1 MLKWEANKSSLNKHV
16 YFYSKIIIII
26 IIITDSTRIW
36 DSPSSGQIRL
46 TGSEYS
52 NIGLLEIYCN
62 GEWGTVCDDGFYGT
76 EARVACRQ
84 LGYNDYY
91 DYDSASMWELT
102 CL

>member
-1 MLKWEANKSSLNKHV
+1 MYYS
-16 YFYSKIIIII
+16 SKIIITI

-46 TGSEYS
+46 TGGEYS

-76 EARVACRQ
+76 EAQVACRQ

-91 DYDSASMWELT
+91 DYESGSM
-102 CL
+102 